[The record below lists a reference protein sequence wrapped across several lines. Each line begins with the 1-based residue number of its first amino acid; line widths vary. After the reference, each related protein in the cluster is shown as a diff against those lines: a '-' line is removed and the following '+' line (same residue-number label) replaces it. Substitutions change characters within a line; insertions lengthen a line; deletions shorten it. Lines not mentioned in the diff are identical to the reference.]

1 MTLVSRC
8 ESEKMSKDRKSGDIR
23 LGESLDIS
31 EAGPLAA
38 ELIKLR
44 GADIRIDASHVR
56 KAGGQ
61 CLQVL
66 LSGFITSAQD
76 GTHFEIVDPS
86 SGFTESIESL
96 GLDLSIFSSQEP
108 AI

>member
-1 MTLVSRC
+1 
-8 ESEKMSKDRKSGDIR
+8 MSKDRKSGDIR

-44 GADIRIDASHVR
+44 GSDIRIDASQVR

-66 LSGFITSAQD
+66 LSAFVTSAQD
-76 GTHFEIVDPS
+76 GTHFEIVNPS
-86 SGFTESIESL
+86 SGFIDSIETL
-96 GLDLSIFSSQEP
+96 GLDLSVFSSQEP